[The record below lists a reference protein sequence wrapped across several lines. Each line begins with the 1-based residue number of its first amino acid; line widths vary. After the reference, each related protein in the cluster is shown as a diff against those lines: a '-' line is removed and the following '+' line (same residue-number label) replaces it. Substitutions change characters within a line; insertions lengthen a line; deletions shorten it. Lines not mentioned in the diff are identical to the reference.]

1 MSLNLQYLTKVVKFE
16 AITQYVTIK
25 TNITMKKTNWY
36 INIGAGFIALAILL
50 KVLNLEY
57 NVSLFMQGFSFGLGL
72 VLIVRGFLI
81 KREEAKKQL

>member
-1 MSLNLQYLTKVVKFE
+1 
-16 AITQYVTIK
+16 
-25 TNITMKKTNWY
+25 MKKTNWY

-57 NVSLFMQGFSFGLGL
+57 NVSLFMQGFSLVLGL